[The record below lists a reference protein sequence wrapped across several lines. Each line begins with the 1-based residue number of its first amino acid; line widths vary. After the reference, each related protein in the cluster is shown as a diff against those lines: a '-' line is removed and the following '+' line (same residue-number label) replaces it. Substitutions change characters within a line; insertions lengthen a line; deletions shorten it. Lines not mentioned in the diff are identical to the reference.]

1 VIPQAHIVEWRAH
14 APWIS
19 NAQIE
24 QDLIISQAIVLLFSH
39 ELFTERVAFRGGT
52 ALHKLYLHP
61 ALRYSEDIDLVQL
74 TAGPAGPLM
83 DAIQQV
89 LNPVLG
95 TPRRLQ
101 KEGSVTLIYR
111 AESEIAPV
119 VSMKV
124 KVEMNTREHFTVEGL
139 KKVPFAV
146 KSRWFSGSCNVIT
159 HPLTELL
166 GTKLRALYQRR
177 KGRDLYDLWLG
188 ITRGRGNPA
197 RIVDSFNRYMDAE
210 GHSVSIQ
217 DFRSNLAAKM
227 SRKEFLSDTDN
238 LLRSE
243 VKYDPQE
250 AYTLVDQ
257 QILTLLK
264 P

>member
-1 VIPQAHIVEWRAH
+1 MECCTERGCGGRALIPQAHIVEWRAH

-24 QDLIISQAIVLLFSH
+24 QDLIISQALVLLFSH
-39 ELFTERVAFRGGT
+39 ELLKEQLAFRGGT

-61 ALRYSEDIDLVQL
+61 ALRYSEDIDLVQML
-74 TAGPAGPLM
+74 AGPAGPLM

-95 TPRRLQ
+95 TPRRVQ

-124 KVEMNTREHFTVEGL
+124 KVEINTREHFTVEGFQKL
-139 KKVPFAV
+139 PFAV
-146 KSRWFSGSCNVIT
+146 ESQWFTGSCNVT
-159 HPLTELL
+159 TYALDELL

-188 ITRGRGNPA
+188 ITRGNGDPS
-197 RIVDSFNRYMDAE
+197 RIVDSFNQY
-210 GHSVSIQ
+210 GC
-217 DFRSNLAAKM
+217 
-227 SRKEFLSDTDN
+227 
-238 LLRSE
+238 
-243 VKYDPQE
+243 
-250 AYTLVDQ
+250 
-257 QILTLLK
+257 
-264 P
+264 